1 MEHSSLHSRRP
12 SDRRELI
19 ILSLRAEGFLS
30 IADLTQ
36 KLGVSHMTIR
46 RDLQHLERT
55 GEVRVVYGGVSLA
68 MPALHES
75 SRWVSRDAA
84 EMHIGRCAAALVREA
99 DTIAIDAGRLGY
111 EIARALPEQFRGTVV
126 THSIPVIQLLMSRPR
141 PPRVVGLGGEVM
153 ARISAFVGTSTAAAV
168 EGVRVRTLFLAPDA
182 LDDRGAYAH
191 FDAEA
196 SVQRALLNVADKSV
210 VVARHNCFTDSAPLL
225 LGMLDRL
232 DAVVTDERPPNTMER
247 ALRRAGVHVLVA
259 ATRCEYGGVNQRKW
273 AAFRSSSAGLAARDR
288 RRLQGCGW
296 RITVTIRGIT
306 ALTSLLSHTTSPA
319 ACRQTLAKRDGS
331 VTPSHGRARGR
342 ILFRTSSRTVP
353 SKAEWWTD
361 LANQRGGIYRHGE

>member
-19 ILSLRAEGFLS
+19 IHSLRAEGFLS

-36 KLGVSHMTIR
+36 TLAVSHMTIR
-46 RDLQHLERT
+46 RDLQHLERA

-68 MPALHES
+68 MAAVHES
-75 SRWVSRDAA
+75 SRDAA
-84 EMHIGRCAAALVREA
+84 EMHIGRCAAALVQEA

-111 EIARALPEQFRGTVV
+111 EIAGALPEQFRGTVV
-126 THSIPVIQLLMSRPR
+126 THSIPVIRLLMSRPR

-182 LDDRGAYAH
+182 LDDRGVYAH

-196 SVQRALLNVADKSV
+196 SVQRALLSVADKSV

-225 LGMLDRL
+225 LGTLDRL

-247 ALRRAGVHVLVA
+247 SLRRARVHVFVAQHGVDTAVSTNGRGHLSGPVQPGLQPETVAGRKVA
-259 ATRCEYGGVNQRKW
+259 AGGSRL
-273 AAFRSSSAGLAARDR
+273 RSA
-288 RRLQGCGW
+288 
-296 RITVTIRGIT
+296 V
-306 ALTSLLSHTTSPA
+306 
-319 ACRQTLAKRDGS
+319 
-331 VTPSHGRARGR
+331 
-342 ILFRTSSRTVP
+342 
-353 SKAEWWTD
+353 
-361 LANQRGGIYRHGE
+361 